1 MSEAILWKNVR
12 KVTALFCAAAIA
24 ASAAGCSTKKAG
36 GSDVTEV
43 KIWSQANGDKILT
56 NELIDE
62 WNKTTGKEKG
72 IKIVYEVLTGNAD
85 QQIDVALQSGKA
97 ADIIT
102 GSNLEKRAGMGYL
115 QAIDELEGGNE
126 FLEKY
131 KGEQALE
138 QFK

>member
-1 MSEAILWKNVR
+1 MR
-12 KVTALFCAAAIA
+12 HQ
-24 ASAAGCSTKKAG
+24 AAGCSTKKAG

-62 WNKTTGKEKG
+62 SNKTTGKEKG

-126 FLEKY
+126 FLRKVP
-131 KGEQALE
+131 GRTGARTV
-138 QFK
+138 